1 VERGPVSVR
10 FDVKD
15 LRQETTAV
23 KQYDAIIIGTGQAG
37 PSLAASLA
45 AAGMQVAIIERG
57 KFGGTCVNNG
67 CTPTKTLV
75 ASAYVARMA
84 QRAADYGVN
93 AGPVKMDM
101 ARVKARKDALVA
113 RSSSGL
119 ESWLRSLAN
128 VTVYRGNARLLDSHT
143 VKVGAEALSGARL
156 FIDVGG
162 RPWVPKMPGVD
173 RIPYLTNESMM
184 DVDFLPGHLIVI
196 GGSYVGL
203 EFGQMYRRFGSRV
216 TIVEMAPRLVAREDP
231 DVSDAIRE
239 ILEAEGIE
247 IRLNAKCVAFE
258 PAPDGILAR
267 LDCQEGAP
275 QVAGTHVLLAVGR
288 VPNTDDLGLDQAGV
302 EVDARGYIK
311 VDETLKTS
319 AASVYALGDCNGRG
333 AFTHTAYNDYEI
345 VSDNMLKGANRK
357 VSDRIPIYGLFIDPP
372 LGRLGMTET
381 EARRAGRKILLAR
394 MPMTDVARAREKGET
409 QGFMKILVD
418 ADSMRILGAAI
429 LGVGG
434 DEAVQS
440 LVDAMYGQ
448 LPYTVVQHGVR
459 IHPTVSELI
468 PTALG
473 GLQPVA

>member
-1 VERGPVSVR
+1 MNR
-10 FDVKD
+10 
-15 LRQETTAV
+15 
-23 KQYDAIIIGTGQAG
+23 YDAVIIGTGQAG

-45 AAGMQVAIIERG
+45 EAGMQVAIIERG

-75 ASAYVARMA
+75 ASAYVARLA
-84 QRAADYGVN
+84 QRAADYGVEI
-93 AGPVKMDM
+93 GSSVKMDM

-113 RSSSGL
+113 RSNTGL

-128 VTVYRGNARLLDSHT
+128 VTVYLGNARLLDSHT
-143 VKVGAEALSGARL
+143 VRVGSETLSGTRL

-162 RPWVPKMPGVD
+162 RPSVPNMPGVD

-184 DVDFLPGHLIVI
+184 AVDFLPEHLIVV

-216 TIVEMAPRLVAREDP
+216 TIVEMSARLVSREDP

-258 PAPDGILAR
+258 PAAGGMIAR

-275 QVAGTHVLLAVGR
+275 EVAGTHVLLAVGR
-288 VPNTDDLGLDQAGV
+288 VPNTDNLGLSEAGV
-302 EVDARGYIK
+302 EVDARGYIQ
-311 VDETLKTS
+311 VDERLKTS
-319 AASVYALGDCNGRG
+319 ADSVYALGDCNGRG

-345 VSDNMLKGANRK
+345 VSDNLLKGANRK

-381 EARRAGRKILLAR
+381 EARRAGCKILLAR
-394 MPMTDVARAREKGET
+394 MPMSEVSRAREKGET

-418 ADSMRILGAAI
+418 ADSKRILGAAI

-434 DEAVQS
+434 DEAIHS
-440 LVDAMYGQ
+440 LVDAMYGK
-448 LPYTVVQHGVR
+448 LPYTAVQHGVR

-468 PTALG
+468 PTALSE
-473 GLQPVA
+473 LQPVRE